1 MCSASVIHGLSTS
14 RIKIEKINS
23 ERVVGRFAQILVLQK
38 VSRQNRQSMSQ
49 IVCDR
54 IISFAVL
61 KKARV
66 GTYAVETK
74 IDGN

>member
-1 MCSASVIHGLSTS
+1 M
-14 RIKIEKINS
+14 IKIDKINS

-38 VSRQNRQSMSQ
+38 DSKQNKQSMSQ

-54 IISFAVL
+54 IIGFAVV

-66 GTYAVETK
+66 GTNAVATK
-74 IDGN
+74 IGKNLVES